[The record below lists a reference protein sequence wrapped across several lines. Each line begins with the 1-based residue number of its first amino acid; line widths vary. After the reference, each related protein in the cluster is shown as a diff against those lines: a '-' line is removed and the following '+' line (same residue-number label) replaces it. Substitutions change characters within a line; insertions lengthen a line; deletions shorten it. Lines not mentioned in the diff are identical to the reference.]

1 MGKQQNMENVIEG
14 HVELTKLVDGMMLAT
29 ACIVLPILLLTK
41 QHFYTPKLFKV
52 KCKWHSNDLQKL
64 KNNYTW

>member
-1 MGKQQNMENVIEG
+1 MGKQQNLENVIEG

-41 QHFYTPKLFKV
+41 QHFYTPKII
-52 KCKWHSNDLQKL
+52 
-64 KNNYTW
+64 